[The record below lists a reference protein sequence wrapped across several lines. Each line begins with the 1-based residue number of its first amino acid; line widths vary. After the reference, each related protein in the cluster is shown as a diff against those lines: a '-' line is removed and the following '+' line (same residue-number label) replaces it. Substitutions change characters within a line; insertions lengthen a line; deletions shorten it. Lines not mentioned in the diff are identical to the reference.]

1 MIRFVRDI
9 MRILNLACQEHT
21 ALFSRALDEP
31 LRPGER
37 VGLWLHMRVC
47 AGCRRFE
54 RQMRAMREMARSL
67 ASGLE
72 GGEAM
77 PAGVRRRIGES
88 LAVDSMDV
96 RARREDRAKA
106 GGDSGPT
113 V

>member
-9 MRILNLACQEHT
+9 VRVLNLACEQHT
-21 ALFSRALDEP
+21 ALFSRELDEP

-37 VGLWLHMRVC
+37 AGLWLHVRVC
-47 AGCRRFE
+47 AGCRRFR

-88 LAVDSMDV
+88 LDV
-96 RARREDRAKA
+96 SRGDGGGEGRAKA
-106 GGDSGPT
+106 GGESAADL
-113 V
+113 